1 MSKII
6 IPVRHNGCVGLQ
18 TMLGLKFGS
27 YSPTEYQFE
36 SDVCNGLRTLF
47 ENNIHLKESISN
59 DDNDDNDD
67 IREAKIKVRE
77 AADNLHLVIA
87 QGRMVDEQNACDQLQ
102 EACSHLHHVS
112 TIVVLPAAEEV

>member
-27 YSPTEYQFE
+27 YPPTKYQFE
-36 SDVCNGLRTLF
+36 SDVCDGLRTLF
-47 ENNIHLKESISN
+47 ENHIHLKESISN
-59 DDNDDNDD
+59 DDNYDNDD
-67 IREAKIKVRE
+67 IREAKIKVVE

-87 QGRMVDEQNACDQLQ
+87 QGRIVDERNACDQLQ
-102 EACSHLHHVS
+102 QACSHLHHVS